1 MVPYGDTQIIVATQV
16 FMTSTEPHRT
26 RHWVEGE
33 LYESEISYVKQGM
46 REAIDTEEFA
56 KLPELQEKL
65 TKLRGRKVTKGH
77 WYYDDTGMTVGG
89 HFATLD
95 AEGKREYLRTR
106 DIRVEKASGGIHVVI
121 DGEDHGVF
129 PYLVPHVLTTT
140 WETVQS

>member
-1 MVPYGDTQIIVATQV
+1 MPCCAGRGAQRKGCGNMVPYGDTQIIVATQV

-89 HFATLD
+89 HISPPSMP
-95 AEGKREYLRTR
+95 K
-106 DIRVEKASGGIHVVI
+106 VSGNTSGPAISV
-121 DGEDHGVF
+121 
-129 PYLVPHVLTTT
+129 
-140 WETVQS
+140 